1 MAFTQ
6 DQLVRLERAIAS
18 GALEVRYADR
28 TVRYQSTNE
37 MLKLRDLMRG
47 EIQQETTT
55 KRRSRI
61 VRAYQTGKGV

>member
-1 MAFTQ
+1 MAFTH

-37 MLKLRDLMRG
+37 MLKLRDVMLA
-47 EIQQETTT
+47 EVKQADTT

-61 VRAYQTGKGV
+61 VRAYQRTKGI